1 MLDKS
6 IATSPESL
14 SSDEH
19 LPRAAGIDKIVNSS
33 DIIAPFYYDEGST
46 TTYGL
51 GLVLNET
58 LQMAG
63 FSTPNSRFPF
73 GRLAWLTSNTTSSL
87 YIYHQVNE
95 SALAEE
101 EHIPDAGWATR
112 LITVPTG

>member
-1 MLDKS
+1 MNICL
-6 IATSPESL
+6 
-14 SSDEH
+14 
-19 LPRAAGIDKIVNSS
+19 AAGIDKIVNSS
-33 DIIAPFYYDEGST
+33 DIIAPF
-46 TTYGL
+46 YGL